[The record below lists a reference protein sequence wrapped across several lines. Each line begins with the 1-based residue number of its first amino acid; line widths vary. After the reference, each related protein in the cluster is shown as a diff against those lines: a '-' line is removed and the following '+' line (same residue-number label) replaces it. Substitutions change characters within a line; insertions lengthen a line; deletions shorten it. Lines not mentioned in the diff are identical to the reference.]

1 MERLSH
7 TCYPQKIRAQKGQ
20 RFRAP
25 QRGTP
30 SPRSL
35 SSKLVNLLLSFEGL
49 VLTRYFCLRQLKWWE
64 VWFLLFSFL
73 SVPFS
78 SQIQYQWL
86 KSLACKSDSLTYL
99 GLSLS
104 TRSTL
109 SQPASCVIIAF
120 GWHCWTG
127 AEIHQVLVNL
137 PWVTTAGWP
146 EENDYEIKLL
156 CLNNKDYWYA
166 GKMDLRLTFSS
177 IGRLCIMW
185 SKPIFL

>member
-1 MERLSH
+1 MLPAENKGSER
-7 TCYPQKIRAQKGQ
+7 TEVPGT
-20 RFRAP
+20 

-30 SPRSL
+30 SPSSL
-35 SSKLVNLLLSFEGL
+35 SSKPVNLLLSFEGL
-49 VLTRYFCLRQLKWWE
+49 VLTRYFCLRQLKRWE
-64 VWFLLFSFL
+64 VWFLFFSFL

-78 SQIQYQWL
+78 SQIGYQWL

-177 IGRLCIMW
+177 IGR
-185 SKPIFL
+185 SV

>member
-1 MERLSH
+1 MERLLH
-7 TCYPQKIRAQKGQ
+7 RCYPQKIRAQKGQ
-20 RFRAP
+20 RSRVP

-30 SPRSL
+30 SPSSL
-35 SSKLVNLLLSFEGL
+35 SSKPLNLLLSFEGL
-49 VLTRYFCLRQLKWWE
+49 VLTRYFCSGQLKWWE
-64 VWFLLFSFL
+64 LFFFSFL
-73 SVPFS
+73 SVSFS

-86 KSLACKSDSLTYL
+86 KSLACKSDSSTYL

-120 GWHCWTG
+120 GWHCRTG

-146 EENDYEIKLL
+146 EENDYEIELL

-166 GKMDLRLTFSS
+166 EKMDLRLTFSS

-185 SKPIFL
+185 SKHIFL